1 MASNSGHFPSLICS
15 WDFLGESIS
24 SAGIRGVAVSPA
36 AFFFLCFF
44 ASLSS
49 FSLSRLFSKYTS
61 YNYKKGIPIN
71 AHFFQ
76 LQLTNRCTPTEEGI
90 QTTSDKIMT
99 APTMFSSRNLTVCH
113 MIVMWLPWDIYNIL
127 TNGSCIKI
135 RKQVKQESAKVR
147 IGRNADSLRL

>member
-1 MASNSGHFPSLICS
+1 MP
-15 WDFLGESIS
+15 IS
-24 SAGIRGVAVSPA
+24 P
-36 AFFFLCFF
+36 
-44 ASLSS
+44 
-49 FSLSRLFSKYTS
+49 
-61 YNYKKGIPIN
+61 
-71 AHFFQ
+71 Q

-90 QTTSDKIMT
+90 QTISDKIMT

-147 IGRNADSLRL
+147 IGRDADPLRVINYVSAVFRKTKHAVTLIFGAQFQYI